1 MKTLDPMA
9 QLETGE
15 KTESMFPFK
24 SEHLGRTTYQRTWI
38 QSRGSHVK
46 VEKQRKC
53 SQCTELV
60 IDALVAFLRF
70 TISVVIY
77 IYFLMHVH
85 SGKSTLYSI

>member
-60 IDALVAFLRF
+60 IDALVAFLR
-70 TISVVIY
+70 IYNLCCY
-77 IYFLMHVH
+77 IYVLFNAC
-85 SGKSTLYSI
+85 SFR